1 MPRFEAFPAVHYA
14 GDTDVTDRTSPP
26 YDVFGEDERDRYA
39 RLAAENIVHV
49 DYPVESDGPG
59 RYEAAAR
66 VLASWIESG
75 VLVRDR
81 TPSLTLYR
89 MEFRDEAGRERR
101 VTGVIGGLEVV
112 DEGASGVLPH
122 ERTTPKAKTDR
133 LDLTRATAHNLSPVW
148 GLSLTPGLS
157 ALLAEPGEVFGLA
170 EADGV
175 RHVVEKVADPERVAR
190 ICAAVSS
197 HPVLIA
203 DGHHRYA
210 ISRTYRDEMRAAG
223 STGAELTMTFV
234 QELVEEQLSVAA
246 IHRLYDLGPDELI
259 SALASHYRPLGD
271 TEVGPDTIAA
281 MDESGCIC
289 VVRPGGRGTFMN
301 EIDGAFDGVRALD
314 SARLE
319 AALSGTGHE
328 VAYQH
333 GVTHVLE
340 ALAAGSASS
349 GVLIRPVSLAEI
361 RRTAETGELMP
372 PKSTFFTPKLRT
384 GMVLRPIG

>member
-1 MPRFEAFPAVHYA
+1 VSSPAFSICHIDGFVHRRQSCHPRDMPRFEAFPAVHYA
-14 GDTDVTDRTSPP
+14 GDIDVTDRTSPP

-175 RHVVEKVADPERVAR
+175 RHVVEQVADPVRVAR
-190 ICAAVSS
+190 SSRTVITAMRRRATTRRAVASVPRSVSS
-197 HPVLIA
+197 SSPT
-203 DGHHRYA
+203 DTPPR
-210 ISRTYRDEMRAAG
+210 STPPTG
-223 STGAELTMTFV
+223 SPLH
-234 QELVEEQLSVAA
+234 Q
-246 IHRLYDLGPDELI
+246 IHRRFLRSSPLRRSLCITPPPR
-259 SALASHYRPLGD
+259 AS
-271 TEVGPDTIAA
+271 
-281 MDESGCIC
+281 
-289 VVRPGGRGTFMN
+289 N
-301 EIDGAFDGVRALD
+301 
-314 SARLE
+314 
-319 AALSGTGHE
+319 
-328 VAYQH
+328 
-333 GVTHVLE
+333 
-340 ALAAGSASS
+340 
-349 GVLIRPVSLAEI
+349 
-361 RRTAETGELMP
+361 
-372 PKSTFFTPKLRT
+372 
-384 GMVLRPIG
+384 